1 MFVKQIKNFAAE
13 VVAAVA
19 SRLLPSGGSATQV
32 LAKTSGTDYA
42 VGWVNAASSGNM
54 NRNFSSGTGGTSIGA
69 GETSIGTVTITPQS
83 ASSAILIIA
92 RLVITKDANTTVR
105 TVTAR
110 VKRDS
115 TQIGLDCEIRSQG
128 VASSRY
134 GPAVITA
141 IDSTHGTT
149 SAITYTLYALC
160 SSASASTSDDWEI
173 IVVELM
179 GAQGANGN
187 NGTNGFNA
195 DMTRSSNTSNVI
207 GTGSKTFTYTSSSNL
222 GWAVGTRL
230 RVANSATNWMEGVV
244 TAVSST
250 SVTITADLTNGSGT
264 LASWTI
270 TIAGERGLSA
280 STHIFDV
287 DSGEVVNTTT
297 ETTLGSFVV
306 SSWNLSRPIKLKF
319 YCEWYPDTSSSTR
332 SGYVIV
338 YIGANDVA
346 RISFTNQSLLGGLS
360 NIELLVDVTIM
371 PLNNTEGYAL
381 VSAFASSSGD
391 SSGIIPINIGTN
403 GDGHG
408 ECIFPPLSSAQTVY
422 IKGALDFADPNNSLY
437 LRAHTFDN

>member
-13 VVAAVA
+13 VVSAVA
-19 SRLLPSGGSATQV
+19 SRLLPLGGSANQV

-42 VGWVNAASSGNM
+42 VAWVNTASSGNM
-54 NRNFSSGTGGTSIGA
+54 NQNFSSGTGGTSIGTS
-69 GETSIGTVTITPQS
+69 ETSIGTVTITPQS
-83 ASSAILIIA
+83 TSSAILITA
-92 RLVITKDANTTVR
+92 RMVATKDSGTTVR
-105 TVTAR
+105 TITAR
-110 VKRDS
+110 IKRSS

-128 VASSRY
+128 VATSRY

-160 SSASASTSDDWEI
+160 SSAAASTSDDWEI
-173 IVVELM
+173 TVVELM
-179 GAQGANGN
+179 GAQGAAGN
-187 NGTNGFNA
+187 NGLNA

-207 GTGSKTFTYTSSSNL
+207 GTGSKTFTYASSSNL
-222 GWAVGTRL
+222 GWAIGTRL

-270 TIAGERGLSA
+270 TIAGERGLAA

-319 YCEWYPDTSSSTR
+319 YCEWFPNTSSSTW

-408 ECIFPPLSSAQTVY
+408 ECIFPSLSSAQTVY
-422 IKGALDFADPNNSLY
+422 IKGALDFAGPNNSLY
-437 LRAHTFDN
+437 LRAHTFEN